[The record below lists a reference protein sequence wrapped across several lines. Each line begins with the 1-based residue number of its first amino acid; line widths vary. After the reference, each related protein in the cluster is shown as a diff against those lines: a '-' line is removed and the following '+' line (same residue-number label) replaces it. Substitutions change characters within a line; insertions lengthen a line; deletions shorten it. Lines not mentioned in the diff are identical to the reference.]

1 MIHIP
6 ILRAGKPYKSLTTV
20 TIPHFRTGEPVA
32 EMSQANPGLINKD
45 MRDAA
50 HNKKVLDAI
59 PIREL
64 LDMCKRAAKYFNE
77 SELPM
82 GDGTQTPEEYITNL
96 SATTGM
102 PEALCR
108 TNMAKI
114 TLVMEGMEEVLGGLT
129 RGLDLSILDKGWV
142 EQDGRPLNFLCETNA
157 LGAILPSNSPGVHSL
172 WIQAIALKVPVVL
185 KPGSQEPWTPY
196 RIAQSFMAAGC
207 PPEVF
212 GYYPTSYDGA
222 REILLRTGRSM
233 FFGDKNTVAPWKNDK
248 RVQIHGPGWSKVL
261 FGEDQVDDFNQ
272 HLDVVEHSVVA
283 NGGRSCI
290 NASGLWVPRRG
301 REIAEELAKRL
312 AKVTATTMDDPN
324 AQIAAFANKK
334 LAYMLNDAI
343 DSQLQTEGAE
353 DLTAK
358 YREGS
363 RLVELD
369 DCVFLLPTVVYCEDP
384 QHPLASSE
392 YLFPFVTVVEV
403 PQDRILNEMGPT
415 LVVSAITKDQN
426 YVNELF
432 ASPNVERLNIGPVPT
447 MKIAWDQPHEGN
459 LFEHLYRQRALHVQA
474 TLA

>member
-6 ILRAGKPYKSLTTV
+6 ILRAGKQYKSLTKI

-32 EMSQANPGLINKD
+32 ELSQANPGLIAKD
-45 MRDAA
+45 MRNAA
-50 HNKKVLDAI
+50 HNKKALEAV

-64 LDMCKRAAKYFNE
+64 LDICKEAARYFNE
-77 SELPM
+77 AELPM
-82 GDGTQTPEEYITNL
+82 GDGFQSPDDYITNL

-114 TLVMEGMEEVLGGLT
+114 TLVMEEMEAVLGGLT
-129 RGLDLSILDKGWV
+129 RGLDLNILDSGWV

-185 KPGSQEPWTPY
+185 KPGTQEPWSPY
-196 RIAQSFMAAGC
+196 RIAQAFMKAGC

-212 GYYPTSYDGA
+212 GFYPTSHDGA
-222 REILLRTGRSM
+222 KEILLRTGRSM

-248 RVQIHGPGWSKVL
+248 RVQIHGPGWSKVI
-261 FGEDQVDDFNQ
+261 FGEDQVDDYAEY
-272 HLDVVEHSVVA
+272 LDVVEHSVVA

-312 AKVTATTMDDPN
+312 AKVEACSMDDKN
-324 AQIAAFANKK
+324 AQIAAFANKR
-334 LAYMLNDAI
+334 LAYMLNDVI
-343 DSQLQTEGAE
+343 DQQIAAGGAE

-358 YREGS
+358 YRDGG
-363 RLVELD
+363 RLVEMN

-384 QHPLASSE
+384 HHPLASSE
-392 YLFPFVTVVEV
+392 YLFPFVTVVES
-403 PQDRILNEMGPT
+403 PQDQLLNDMGPT
-415 LVVSAITKDQN
+415 LVVTAITEDQN

-474 TLA
+474 ALA